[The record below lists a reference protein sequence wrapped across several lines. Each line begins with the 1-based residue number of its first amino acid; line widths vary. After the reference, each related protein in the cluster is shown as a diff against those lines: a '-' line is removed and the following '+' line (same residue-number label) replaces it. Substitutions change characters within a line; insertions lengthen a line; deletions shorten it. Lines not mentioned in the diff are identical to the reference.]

1 MYTISPL
8 SRRMGAWNWWLWKVY
23 RHRTLL
29 AEILLRNGFTQDEV
43 NTFKAEHLEAFFD
56 QMIDYL
62 RSVDDSKDAA
72 RRHEVMVRHFG
83 LKTGWRETLQSIGNE
98 HELSRER
105 IRQLVAMRMTLFQN
119 DEARE
124 KLETHIKTLAR
135 TLLSSKPSSG

>member
-29 AEILLRNGFTQDEV
+29 AELLLHAGYTQDEV
-43 NTFKAEHLEAFFD
+43 NTLKAEHLEAFFD
-56 QMIDYL
+56 TMVDYL
-62 RSVDDSKDAA
+62 RSVDDSKDAG

-83 LKTGWRETLQSIGNE
+83 LKTGWRETLQSIGND

-124 KLETHIKTLAR
+124 KLEAQIKSLAGE
-135 TLLSSKPSSG
+135 LLASKKT

>member
-1 MYTISPL
+1 MMYTISPL

-29 AEILLRNGFTQDEV
+29 TELLLRAGFTQDEV
-43 NTFKAEHLEAFFD
+43 NTLKSEHLEAFFD
-56 QMIDYL
+56 RMVDYL
-62 RSVDDSKDAA
+62 RTVDDSKDAA
-72 RRHEVMVRHFG
+72 RRHEVMVRHVG

-98 HELSRER
+98 HQLSRER

-124 KLETHIKTLAR
+124 KLEAHIKSLAR
-135 TLLSSKPSSG
+135 ELLSSKKT